1 MGAHGSQTDVTWLEG
16 VFQPRRP
23 SWILSNNF
31 TVFWEEASRNS
42 LQFKMI
48 LLEINNRVIEETL
61 RAKFTGWDCTLCS
74 ILLVEVYKWSIL
86 ANVQIYKAYAQL
98 VFSFTQREVWVGG
111 YNSGRCVCFLYI
123 FLLSAATDERN
134 HEKIT
139 TEKPIIT
146 KGWTYPLLGLSPW
159 KPSLSSIYGR
169 GNVILC
175 QLQLRVRCEHCG
187 LLTFWRTDKFCS
199 HNSVV
204 HVVYDKGLCYLYRV
218 IPSQRISTNPQY
230 FSHI

>member
-1 MGAHGSQTDVTWLEG
+1 
-16 VFQPRRP
+16 
-23 SWILSNNF
+23 
-31 TVFWEEASRNS
+31 
-42 LQFKMI
+42 MI

-134 HEKIT
+134 HKKIT

-146 KGWTYPLLGLSPW
+146 KGWTYHLLGLSPW

-169 GNVILC
+169 GIVILC

-187 LLTFWRTDKFCS
+187 LLTFWRTDKFWVHWTRLSLPDLTFWTLIWMKHFANLLGSITNRCS
-199 HNSVV
+199 GKEPALLPRTHGWT
-204 HVVYDKGLCYLYRV
+204 HGLGIV
-218 IPSQRISTNPQY
+218 NFDQ
-230 FSHI
+230 